1 MTVDRKTDEPVE
13 GLEIAVVGMSGRFPG
28 ADSLDQFWRN
38 LRDGVESI
46 RQFTD
51 EELKSFG
58 VSPAALGDPN
68 FVKAGAILEK
78 IDLFDAEFFGYSPGE
93 AEILDPQH
101 RIFLE
106 CAWQAM
112 EDAGYNSSSQQNL
125 VGVFAGTSL
134 STYLLYH
141 LLGHEKAAQDTFQ
154 TMIGNDKD
162 FLGTRVSYELDL
174 KGPSIDIQT
183 ACSTS
188 LVAVHLA
195 CQSLLSYQC
204 DLALAGGIS
213 AQVPQLTGYHFIPG
227 GINSP
232 DGHCRAF
239 DARAQGTVFGSGV
252 GIVALKRLAEALSDR
267 DTIHAV
273 IKGSA
278 LCNDGSAKIGYTA
291 PSVEG
296 QARAITL
303 AQVIA
308 DIEAETI
315 TYVETHGTGTPLGD
329 PVEIAALTKAF
340 RAGTREKGFC
350 AIGWVKTNIGHLDAA
365 AGIAGLIKTV
375 LSLRHR
381 QLPPSLH
388 FERPNPQIDF
398 ENSPFFVNDRL
409 RDWRH
414 NGSKL
419 RAGVSSFGVGGA
431 NAHVILEEAPAPS
444 PGGPSRDYQLLLL
457 SAKSPPALEAACRN
471 LAAHLRS
478 HPETELADAAYT
490 LQVGRKRMSHRR
502 ALVCRDAPEAVRM
515 LESQEPPMP
524 LTAVEK
530 AVGRSVVLMFPGGGA
545 QYVNMGRGPI
555 APGPAFRWTPAQAAH
570 LRRRRA

>member
-213 AQVPQLTGYHFIPG
+213 AQVPQLTGYHHLPG

-232 DGHCRAF
+232 DGHCRVF

-252 GIVALKRLAEALSDR
+252 GIVVLKRLAEALSDG

-278 LCNDGSAKIGYTA
+278 LNNDGSFKIGYTA
-291 PSVEG
+291 PSIEG
-296 QARAITL
+296 QARAIAM
-303 AQVIA
+303 AQMIA
-308 DIEAETI
+308 GVEAETI
-315 TYVETHGTGTPLGD
+315 TYVEAHGTGTALGD
-329 PVEIAALTKAF
+329 PAEVAALTKAF
-340 RAGTREKGFC
+340 RASTSKKNFC
-350 AIGWVKTNIGHLDAA
+350 AIGSVKSNVGHLDAA
-365 AGIAGLIKTV
+365 AGIAGLIKTI
-375 LSLRHR
+375 LALKHR

-388 FERPNPQIDF
+388 FERPNPEIDF
-398 ENSPFFVNDRL
+398 ANSPFYVNNRL
-409 RDWRH
+409 QEWR
-414 NGSKL
+414 SESARL
-419 RAGVSSFGVGGA
+419 RAGVSSFGVGGT
-431 NAHVILEEAPAPS
+431 NAHVILEEAPEIE
-444 PGGPSRDYQLLLL
+444 PGGRGRDYQLIVI
-457 SAKSPPALEAACRN
+457 SAKS
-471 LAAHLRS
+471 RS
-478 HPETELADAAYT
+478 
-490 LQVGRKRMSHRR
+490 
-502 ALVCRDAPEAVRM
+502 
-515 LESQEPPMP
+515 
-524 LTAVEK
+524 
-530 AVGRSVVLMFPGGGA
+530 
-545 QYVNMGRGPI
+545 
-555 APGPAFRWTPAQAAH
+555 
-570 LRRRRA
+570 